1 MSGKTTFHN
10 LTQLFDALAATSKRN
25 EKKTLISSFLKGLDH
40 DEIQTATTFITGKI
54 FPQADSRVLEIGSR
68 MLYDLL
74 QEDQQLTLTSAPLT
88 LLAMT
93 QVFNNIARTQGKDSR
108 LKKRKLLRGLFN
120 RIAPLERKY
129 LVRLFMGELRIGVVE
144 GITLEAIAELASTDM
159 SLVNRANMLLGDIGK
174 VAQVAIMS
182 GEEGLQSVELE
193 LFTPIKP
200 MLAEMMYSIDD
211 IFAACPEQIA
221 FEYKF
226 DGARVQIHIRDHRVK
241 IYSRRLTEVT
251 DSIPEISKLVL
262 RNVSAN
268 EALLDGEVVAYG
280 TTGKPL
286 PFQVLMR
293 RFKRVHQINQ
303 MQQQIPLKLFLFDIL
318 YVNGKLLIDESYT
331 TRWKQLLKISS
342 SEILAPRVITGD
354 VDVARSFLQ
363 ESVHAGHE
371 GIVAKILN
379 GPYSPGVR
387 GRKWFKVKPTETLD
401 VIIVAADW
409 GYGRRSN
416 WLSNYHLAVYD
427 SQTGVL
433 QNIGK
438 TFKGLTDQEFQEM
451 TLRLQQL
458 KLRETSYTVFVRPEI
473 VVEVAFNEI
482 QQSPTYPSGFA
493 LRFARITRIRRD
505 KSPDSADTLDRVRTL
520 FNKQFQYK
528 SKHQAPSK

>member
-1 MSGKTTFHN
+1 MSGKTTFHD

-25 EKKTLISSFLKGLDH
+25 EKKMLISSFLKRLDH
-40 DEIQTATTFITGKI
+40 DEIQTATAFITGQI
-54 FPQADSRVLEIGSR
+54 FPQADNRVLEIGSR
-68 MLYDLL
+68 MLHDLL
-74 QEDQQLTLTSAPLT
+74 QEEQQLTLTSTPLT
-88 LLAMT
+88 LLAMN
-93 QVFNNIARTQGKDSR
+93 QVFIDIARTQGKGSR
-108 LKKRKLLRGLFN
+108 LKKRKLLQGLFN
-120 RIAPLERKY
+120 RITPMERKY
-129 LVRLFMGELRIGVVE
+129 LVRLFLGELRIGVVE
-144 GITLEAIAELASTDM
+144 GLTLEAIAELASTDI
-159 SLVNRANMLLGDIGK
+159 SLIHRANMLLGDVGK
-174 VAQVAIMS
+174 VAKVAIMS
-182 GEEGLQSVELE
+182 GEVGLQSVQLE

-211 IFAACPEQIA
+211 ILTTHPEQTA

-226 DGARVQIHIRDHRVK
+226 DGARVQIHVRNRHVK

-251 DSIPEISKLVL
+251 DSIPDIINMVL

-280 TTGKPL
+280 AAGKPL
-286 PFQVLMR
+286 PFQLLMR
-293 RFKRVHQINQ
+293 RFKRVHQIHQ
-303 MQQQIPLKLFLFDIL
+303 MQQQIPLKLYLFDIL
-318 YVNGKLLIDESYT
+318 YLNGKLLIDEPYT
-331 TRWKQLLKISS
+331 IRWKQLSTISS
-342 SEILAPRVITGD
+342 AEILAPRVITNEI
-354 VDVARSFLQ
+354 DVAKSFLQ
-363 ESVHAGHE
+363 QSVHAGHE

-379 GPYSPGVR
+379 SPYSPGVR
-387 GRKWFKVKPTETLD
+387 GRKWFKVKSAETLD

-427 SQTGVL
+427 VQTGVL

-451 TLRLQQL
+451 TLQLQQL
-458 KLRETSYTVFVRPEI
+458 KLRETPYTVFVRPEI
-473 VVEVAFNEI
+473 VVEVMFNEI

-505 KSPDSADTLDRVRTL
+505 KSPDTADTLDRVRTL

-528 SKHQAPSK
+528 SKHQSPSK

>member
-1 MSGKTTFHN
+1 M
-10 LTQLFDALAATSKRN
+10 
-25 EKKTLISSFLKGLDH
+25 LICSFLKGLDP
-40 DEIQTATTFITGKI
+40 DEIQTATAFITGQI

-74 QEDQQLTLTSAPLT
+74 QEDQQLTLSSHPLT
-88 LLAMT
+88 LLAMN
-93 QVFNNIARTQGKDSR
+93 QVFSDIARTRGKGSR

-120 RIAPLERKY
+120 RITPLERKY
-129 LVRLFMGELRIGVVE
+129 LVRLFLGELRIGVVE
-144 GITLEAIAELASTDM
+144 GITLDAIAELASTDI
-159 SLVNRANMLLGDIGK
+159 SLVRRANMLLGDVGK
-174 VAQVAIMS
+174 VAQVAMMS
-182 GEEGLQSVELE
+182 GETGLRGVQLE

-200 MLAEMMYSIDD
+200 MLAEMMYSIEEV
-211 IFAACPEQIA
+211 FTAHSEKLA

-226 DGARVQIHIRDHRVK
+226 DGARVQIHIRDRQVK

-251 DSIPEISKLVL
+251 DSIPEISTLVL
-262 RNVSAN
+262 RNMNVN

-280 TTGKPL
+280 ATGKPL

-293 RFKRVHQINQ
+293 RFKRVHQIDQ

-318 YVNGKLLIDESYT
+318 YVNGKLLIDESYS
-331 TRWKQLLKISS
+331 TRWKHLVKISS
-342 SEILAPRVITGD
+342 SEMLTPRVITGEL
-354 VDVARSFLQ
+354 DVARAFLQ
-363 ESVHAGHE
+363 ESVHTGHE

-379 GPYSPGVR
+379 SPYSPGVR
-387 GRKWFKVKPTETLD
+387 GRKWFKVKPTEALD

-427 SQTGVL
+427 TQTGVL

-458 KLRETSYTVFVRPEI
+458 KVRETSYTVFVRPEI

-482 QQSPTYPSGFA
+482 QQSPTYASGFA
-493 LRFARITRIRRD
+493 LRFARITSIRRD
-505 KSPDSADTLDRVRTL
+505 KNPDTADTLDRVRTL
-520 FNKQFQYK
+520 FNKQFLYK

>member
-1 MSGKTTFHN
+1 MGKATFHD

-25 EKKTLISSFLKGLDH
+25 EKKMLICSFLKGLDP
-40 DEIQTATTFITGKI
+40 DEIQTATAFITGQI

-74 QEDQQLTLTSAPLT
+74 QEDQQLTLSSHPLT
-88 LLAMT
+88 LLAMN
-93 QVFNNIARTQGKDSR
+93 QVFSDIARTRGKGSR

-120 RIAPLERKY
+120 RITPLERKY
-129 LVRLFMGELRIGVVE
+129 LVRLFLGELRIGVVE
-144 GITLEAIAELASTDM
+144 GITLDAIAELASTDI
-159 SLVNRANMLLGDIGK
+159 SLVRRANMLLGDVGK

-182 GEEGLQSVELE
+182 GETGLRGVQLE

-200 MLAEMMYSIDD
+200 MLAEMMYSIEEV
-211 IFAACPEQIA
+211 FTANPEKLA

-226 DGARVQIHIRDHRVK
+226 DGARVQIHIRDRQVK
-241 IYSRRLTEVT
+241 IYSRQLTEVT
-251 DSIPEISKLVL
+251 DSIPEISTLVL

-280 TTGKPL
+280 AAGKPL
-286 PFQVLMR
+286 PFQLLMR
-293 RFKRVHQINQ
+293 RFKRVHQIYQ

-318 YVNGKLLIDESYT
+318 HVNGKLLIDKSYT
-331 TRWKQLLKISS
+331 TRWKHLIKISS
-342 SEILAPRVITGD
+342 SEMLTPRVITSE
-354 VDVARSFLQ
+354 VEVARAFLQ

-371 GIVAKILN
+371 GIVAKILIS
-379 GPYSPGVR
+379 PYSPGVR

-427 SQTGVL
+427 TQTGVL

-451 TLRLQQL
+451 TLRLHQL
-458 KLRETSYTVFVRPEI
+458 KVRETSYTVFVRPEI

-482 QQSPTYPSGFA
+482 QQSPTYASGFA

-505 KSPDSADTLDRVRTL
+505 KSPDTADTLDRVQTL

-528 SKHQAPSK
+528 SKHQIPSK

>member
-1 MSGKTTFHN
+1 MSGKTTFHD

-25 EKKTLISSFLKGLDH
+25 EKKMLISFFLKGLDH
-40 DEIQTATTFITGKI
+40 DEIQTATAFITGQI

-68 MLYDLL
+68 MLHDLL
-74 QEDQQLTLTSAPLT
+74 QEDQQLTLPSNPLT
-88 LLAMT
+88 LRSMS
-93 QVFNNIARTQGKDSR
+93 QVFSDIASTQGKGSR

-120 RIAPLERKY
+120 RITPLERKY
-129 LVRLFMGELRIGVVE
+129 LVRLFLGELRIGVVE
-144 GITLEAIAELASTDM
+144 GITLEAIAELASTDI
-159 SLVNRANMLLGDIGK
+159 SLVRRANMLLGDVGK
-174 VAQVAIMS
+174 VAQIAIMS
-182 GEEGLQSVELE
+182 GEEGLQRVQLE

-200 MLAEMMYSIDD
+200 MLAEMMYSIDAV
-211 IFAACPEQIA
+211 FTAHPEKVA

-226 DGARVQIHIRDHRVK
+226 DGARVQIHFRDHRVK

-251 DSIPEISKLVL
+251 DSIPEIINLVL
-262 RNVSAN
+262 QNVRAN

-280 TTGKPL
+280 AEGKPL

-318 YVNGKLLIDESYT
+318 YLNGTLLIDEPYT
-331 TRWKQLLKISS
+331 TRWKQLLEISS
-342 SEILAPRVITGD
+342 SEILAPRVITNK

-363 ESVHAGHE
+363 ESVRAGHE
-371 GIVAKILN
+371 GIVAKILKSS
-379 GPYSPGVR
+379 YSPGVR
-387 GRKWFKVKPTETLD
+387 GRKWFKIKPAETLD

-427 SQTGVL
+427 VQTGVL

-438 TFKGLTDQEFQEM
+438 TFKGLTDQEFQNM

-458 KLRETSYTVFVRPEI
+458 KLRETPYTVYVRPEI

-493 LRFARITRIRRD
+493 LRFARITRIRQD
-505 KSPDSADTLDRVRTL
+505 KSPDTADTLERVRTL
-520 FNKQFQYK
+520 FNKQFQFK
-528 SKHQAPSK
+528 SKHQSPSK